1 MARDDHS
8 EIVKQQYALQPP
20 TIGENLPAN
29 DQVQSLLA
37 YLLRVRAALPQDE
50 QPGLLRKDAG
60 ENVVYYAPAKVNI
73 SVSRICY
80 ADGQIYK
87 VMQNAGPQFPGA
99 DRNNANA
106 PTWADDGTVEK
117 FRYIGGPFAAV
128 ELPPVPVPVPVDPP
142 APPADPAEPDP
153 VVAFLVNA
161 LNSLAQSQAILH
173 AQLEAVNV
181 QLKKGFHG
189 TINGGRFIGQL
200 PFDIV
205 AKE

>member
-142 APPADPAEPDP
+142 APPVDPAEPDP